1 MTIASPVLTLFSK
14 PGCHLCDELRG
25 WLEELRSTFD
35 YVLREI
41 DITQDADLYS
51 RYRYDIPVL
60 LRDGEEIGRGRIDVR
75 DLERALGRRIR

>member
-35 YVLREI
+35 YVLREV